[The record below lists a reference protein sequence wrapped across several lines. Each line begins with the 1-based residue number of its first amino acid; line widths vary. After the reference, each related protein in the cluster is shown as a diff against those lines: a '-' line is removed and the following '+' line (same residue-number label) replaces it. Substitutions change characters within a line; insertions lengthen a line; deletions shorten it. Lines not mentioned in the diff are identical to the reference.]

1 MNQWF
6 GRRRWWW
13 ETLRNCDIQRGMQP
27 LEAARRALQFTRIED
42 LAGSIPFLTAN
53 DDELLSA
60 ASDEL
65 LSAASGA
72 LLLFLWC
79 MGLGG
84 LRTLT
89 SVGHLPFIDIGL
101 CLLYFSHLPALTS
114 LVLLFVAITYW
125 QDAVD
130 WPDQVAKG
138 GVRTASFAL
147 YFVAVVAYM
156 TWENRAALWESCW
169 ATVAIVVVIGI
180 FVEWFK
186 TGQPDDAY
194 GGYDVCGGYTF
205 YGTYNT
211 PSTESWLLLHAMLR
225 HAQSYFESGADLG
238 LIDGTTRIGS
248 VARNVAYYVLTTCI
262 YGFSCFAHAHLI
274 SPRFTWVRTLGAMTY
289 PILHRERY

>member
-1 MNQWF
+1 
-6 GRRRWWW
+6 
-13 ETLRNCDIQRGMQP
+13 MQP
-27 LEAARRALQFTRIED
+27 LEATRRALQLTRLED
-42 LAGSIPFLTAN
+42 LAASTPFLTTD

-101 CLLYFSHLPALTS
+101 CLLYFSDLPALTS
-114 LVLLFVAITYW
+114 LVLLFMAITYW

-147 YFVAVVAYM
+147 YLVAVVADM
-156 TWENRAALWESCW
+156 TWENRAALWENPW
-169 ATVAIVVVIGI
+169 AMAAITGVIGI
-180 FVEWFK
+180 FVERFK

-194 GGYDVCGGYTF
+194 GGYDVCGGHTF
-205 YGTYNT
+205 YGTYRRNHCIIVLRVGSCCTRCCAT
-211 PSTESWLLLHAMLR
+211 PNLTLRAGPISASSTGLHTLEVSPEMLP
-225 HAQSYFESGADLG
+225 
-238 LIDGTTRIGS
+238 TT
-248 VARNVAYYVLTTCI
+248 
-262 YGFSCFAHAHLI
+262 F
-274 SPRFTWVRTLGAMTY
+274 
-289 PILHRERY
+289 

>member
-1 MNQWF
+1 
-6 GRRRWWW
+6 
-13 ETLRNCDIQRGMQP
+13 MQP
-27 LEAARRALQFTRIED
+27 LEATRRALQLTRLED
-42 LAGSIPFLTAN
+42 LAASTPFLTTD

-101 CLLYFSHLPALTS
+101 CLLYFSDLPALTS
-114 LVLLFVAITYW
+114 LVLLFMAITYW

-147 YFVAVVAYM
+147 YLVAVVADM
-156 TWENRAALWESCW
+156 TWENRAALWENPW
-169 ATVAIVVVIGI
+169 AMAAITGVIGI
-180 FVEWFK
+180 FVERFK

-194 GGYDVCGGYTF
+194 GGYDVCGGHTF

-211 PSTESWLLLHAMLR
+211 PSTAGWLLLHAMLR
-225 HAQSYFESGADLG
+225 HAQSYFESRADLG
-238 LIDGTTRIGS
+238 LIDGTTHIGS
-248 VARNVAYYVLTTCI
+248 VARNVAYYVLTTCT
-262 YGFSCFAHAHLI
+262 YVFGCFAHAHLI

-289 PILHRERY
+289 PMLHSPRAILTPVLPRAQWTTSSSRRI

>member
-1 MNQWF
+1 
-6 GRRRWWW
+6 
-13 ETLRNCDIQRGMQP
+13 MQP
-27 LEAARRALQFTRIED
+27 LEATRRALQLTRLEV
-42 LAGSIPFLTAN
+42 LAASTPFLTTD

-84 LRTLT
+84 LRSLT

-101 CLLYFSHLPALTS
+101 CLLYFSDLPALTS
-114 LVLLFVAITYW
+114 LVLLFMAITYW

-147 YFVAVVAYM
+147 YLVAVVADM
-156 TWENRAALWESCW
+156 TWENRAALWENPW
-169 ATVAIVVVIGI
+169 AMAAITGVIGI
-180 FVEWFK
+180 FVERFK
-186 TGQPDDAY
+186 TGQPGDAYDDAY
-194 GGYDVCGGYTF
+194 GGAYNFYGTYTF
-205 YGTYNT
+205 YGTYNS
-211 PSTESWLLLHAMLR
+211 PSTASWLLWHAILR
-225 HAQSYFESGADLG
+225 HAQSYFESRADIG

-248 VARNVAYYVLTTCI
+248 FARNVAYWSYYLLTTCI
-262 YGFSCFAHAHLI
+262 YGFGCLYHVRLI
-274 SPRFTWVRTLGAMTY
+274 SSRSSWVRMVGAMAY
-289 PILHRERY
+289 PLLHRERF

>member
-1 MNQWF
+1 
-6 GRRRWWW
+6 
-13 ETLRNCDIQRGMQP
+13 MQP

-84 LRTLT
+84 VRTLT

-101 CLLYFSHLPALTS
+101 CLLYFSHLPALSS

-147 YFVAVVAYM
+147 YLVAVVAYM